1 VYDFCTVLVS
11 SEKQSSPPDTEVAL
25 YSDGACAG
33 NPGPG
38 GWAFILHHLPSGKV
52 LEISGAVPQTTNNQ
66 MELQAAIE
74 GLQYLKRPSAV
85 RLVTDSTYLKQGIT
99 EWIHNWKRRGWK
111 RKTRNGLKPVKNV
124 EQWMELD
131 QLVLKHEVV
140 FELVKGHSGHP
151 ENERCDELAVQAYKD
166 LLSKDAK

>member
-1 VYDFCTVLVS
+1 MYDFYTVLVS
-11 SEKQSSPPDTEVAL
+11 PEKQSSPHHTEVKI
-25 YSDGACAG
+25 YSDGACSG

-38 GWAFILHHLPSGKV
+38 GWAFILHHLSSGKV
-52 LEISGAVPQTTNNQ
+52 LEISGAASQTTNNQ

-74 GLQYLKRPSAV
+74 GLKHLTIPTSV
-85 RLVTDSTYLKQGIT
+85 CLVTDSTYLKKGIT

-111 RKTRNGLKPVKNV
+111 RKTSNGLKPVKNI

-131 QLVLKHEVV
+131 RLVLKHEVV

-151 ENERCDELAVQAYKD
+151 DNERCDELAVQAYKD